1 MSEIPEVN
9 DVLDYISTH
18 EGLRERDSDEL
29 FTVILKEATDFIIK
43 MTEGDFLYFDD
54 EISFAILFKWD
65 GRRISLFINKELFST
80 WNIRNKKLKILDL

>member
-18 EGLRERDSDEL
+18 EDIRERDSNEL
-29 FTVILKEATDFIIK
+29 FSTILKEATDFIIK

-65 GRRISLFINKELFST
+65 GRKISLFINKELFT
-80 WNIRNKKLKILDL
+80 IWNIRNKKLKLLDL

>member
-1 MSEIPEVN
+1 MFDIPDIN
-9 DVLDYISTH
+9 DAIEYLSSH
-18 EGLRERDSDEL
+18 EDLRERDSNEL

-65 GRRISLFINKELFST
+65 GRRISLFINKELFTT
-80 WNIRNKKLKILDL
+80 WNIRNKKLKLLDL